1 VSEWNDVINA
11 DLKDA
16 DGPSGFS
23 IPDGTYD
30 GMLANVESKTF
41 RSGGKGLEITYSLK
55 LADGSLTT
63 IRDYFVIRSADGKTN
78 KVGAAS
84 VKKLLVECGV
94 SDLNTFVF
102 PAYDSKTFGGFKNLL
117 ETPLTLEIKATV
129 QKKGANA
136 GKSYPR
142 VKRFSKVVKQAA

>member
-1 VSEWNDVINA
+1 MSDWNDVINA

-16 DGPSGFS
+16 ESPSGFS
-23 IPDGTYD
+23 IPDGIYE

-55 LADGSLTT
+55 LATGEVTT
-63 IRDYFVIRSADGKTN
+63 IRDYFVVRGADGKTN

-84 VKKLLVECGV
+84 VKKLLMECGV
-94 SDLNTFVF
+94 TDLSTFVF

-117 ETPLTLEIKATV
+117 ESPLTLDIKATL

-136 GKSYPR
+136 GKTYSR
-142 VKRFSKVVKQAA
+142 VKKFSRPVKQAA